1 VLIFGQERQHFQQ
14 GVKNVEL
21 TLDNIDVSDEKFKDG
36 KADIVLHIHHIFHI
50 LLNM

>member
-14 GVKNVEL
+14 GVKNVEFAL
-21 TLDNIDVSDEKFKDG
+21 NNIDVSDEKLEDG
-36 KADIVLHIHHIFHI
+36 KAGIVLHIHHIFHI